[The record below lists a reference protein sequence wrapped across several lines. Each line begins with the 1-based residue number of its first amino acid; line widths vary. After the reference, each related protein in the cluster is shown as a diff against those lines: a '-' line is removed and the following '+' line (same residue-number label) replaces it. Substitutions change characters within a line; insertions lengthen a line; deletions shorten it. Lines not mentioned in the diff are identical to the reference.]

1 MTPGILPVSGNTPF
15 GLEVG
20 ALPSGRLAW
29 KPLADGVSPNQG
41 TDTEGMGAVLKSISH
56 IPHGRFN
63 QGTLLNVKMD
73 TVFRDSPNST
83 KELMN
88 YLRSLCS
95 LGVFHTQF
103 NVIDTETLKEAQKHP
118 EDYNGLLVRVAG
130 YTAYFTELG
139 KEEQDDIISR
149 TSHSNIC

>member
-1 MTPGILPVSGNTPF
+1 
-15 GLEVG
+15 
-20 ALPSGRLAW
+20 
-29 KPLADGVSPNQG
+29 
-41 TDTEGMGAVLKSISH
+41 MGAVLKSISH

-63 QGTLLNVKMD
+63 QGTLLNVKVD

-139 KEEQDDIISR
+139 KEVQDDIISR

>member
-1 MTPGILPVSGNTPF
+1 MYIRVAKCTSLQSGHEPYLF
-15 GLEVG
+15 IRLFRVVD
-20 ALPSGRLAW
+20 ALDR
-29 KPLADGVSPNQG
+29 
-41 TDTEGMGAVLKSISH
+41 
-56 IPHGRFN
+56 
-63 QGTLLNVKMD
+63 
-73 TVFRDSPNST
+73 
-83 KELMN
+83 
-88 YLRSLCS
+88 LRSLCS

-139 KEEQDDIISR
+139 KEVQDDIISR